1 MKSPVEKNKQYV
13 VKIIDQGYEGEGIAK
28 IENFTI
34 FVPSALLGETVQIQ
48 IVKVLSSH
56 AFGKIVKI
64 QEASSYRCEADCA
77 TYKRCGGCNL
87 RHMQYAETL
96 KLKEYTVRNLVQK
109 TLQTSIT
116 IKPVIGMSYPYYYRN
131 KAQFP
136 LGRDKEGKPIMGVYA
151 NRTHDIIQIQE
162 CKIQDPK
169 AEEIAKAIYQY
180 IVENK
185 LSIYDEKTASGLFRH
200 IMIRI
205 GKKTNQIMCVF
216 VVNKETIPQEEK
228 MVQTLITNYPEI
240 TTIVKN
246 INPQNTNVILG
257 KENRCLYGKGYI
269 EDYLDKYIFK
279 ISPLS
284 FYQVNPVQTEELYK
298 TAIEKAQLQPQD
310 IVLDLYCGIGTI
322 GIFAAEKVKQVY
334 GIEIVKEAIE
344 DAKENARRNNI
355 SNITFF
361 AGDVEEILDSMLQ
374 EEGITPT
381 VAIVDPPR
389 KGLDKHT
396 ISILQQKMPRK
407 IVYISC
413 NPATLVRDLK
423 ELEEQYSVQEIQPVD
438 MFPFTSHVEV
448 CALLEI
454 KNYQ

>member
-87 RHMQYAETL
+87 RHIQYAETL
-96 KLKEYTVRNLVQK
+96 KLKEHTVRNLVQK

-180 IVENK
+180 IVENN

-205 GKKTNQIMCVF
+205 GKKPTKLCV
-216 VVNKETIPQEEK
+216 
-228 MVQTLITNYPEI
+228 
-240 TTIVKN
+240 
-246 INPQNTNVILG
+246 
-257 KENRCLYGKGYI
+257 
-269 EDYLDKYIFK
+269 YL
-279 ISPLS
+279 
-284 FYQVNPVQTEELYK
+284 
-298 TAIEKAQLQPQD
+298 
-310 IVLDLYCGIGTI
+310 
-322 GIFAAEKVKQVY
+322 
-334 GIEIVKEAIE
+334 
-344 DAKENARRNNI
+344 
-355 SNITFF
+355 
-361 AGDVEEILDSMLQ
+361 
-374 EEGITPT
+374 
-381 VAIVDPPR
+381 
-389 KGLDKHT
+389 
-396 ISILQQKMPRK
+396 
-407 IVYISC
+407 
-413 NPATLVRDLK
+413 
-423 ELEEQYSVQEIQPVD
+423 
-438 MFPFTSHVEV
+438 
-448 CALLEI
+448 
-454 KNYQ
+454 